1 MGKTC
6 FDCGKKLGFGDV
18 KISGSDMQK
27 NKSKCG
33 FTDELIERMTEK
45 DVLCV
50 DCKQKY
56 SIRHALEIYNCIKK
70 NNSAKDFESCRNDEY
85 LQPIIIEAERLLA
98 EQNKEEEII

>member
-1 MGKTC
+1 
-6 FDCGKKLGFGDV
+6 
-18 KISGSDMQK
+18 
-27 NKSKCG
+27 
-33 FTDELIERMTEK
+33 MTEK

-98 EQNKEEEII
+98 EQTKAEAEK